1 MTTIA
6 LQLGIVLIHC
16 FFIGFTYRI
25 SYNKILN
32 PIVIF
37 GPFLIVQW
45 IVQRIGVIDGYFYPS
60 ALQDVSH
67 NNIILNYFINGKY
80 INIFGIIP
88 EILLIGDILLGLS
101 IDAIFWL
108 FLDKRRRLLIN

>member
-1 MTTIA
+1 MA

-25 SYNKILN
+25 SYNKVLN
-32 PIVIF
+32 PIAIF
-37 GPFLIVQW
+37 GPFLIAQW
-45 IVQRIGVIDGYFYPS
+45 VVLRIGVIDGYFYPN
-60 ALQDVSH
+60 ALQDASH
-67 NNIILNYFINGKY
+67 GNIIFNYFFNAKY

-101 IDAIFWL
+101 IDAIFWV
-108 FLDKRRRLLIN
+108 FLDKSRRLLIN